1 MALFEGLMTF
11 MLDCTHF
18 AVLIHFLTFFT
29 FEMSRSN
36 RNFPEGMLTKK
47 LGYMNLNMFHGRK
60 ALSLCSSISQWSFA
74 HFSMCILSLLG
85 VNVTLTRNVSAH
97 IFLSLDVG
105 EISF

>member
-1 MALFEGLMTF
+1 

-85 VNVTLTRNVSAH
+85 ANVTLTRNVSAH